1 MGCLLDIRQLSV
13 SFGGLMALL
22 NVDLQVKE
30 GIIYGLIGPNG
41 AGKSTL
47 LNAIAGLYKPKTGA
61 IYLSDHLINGL
72 KPHRIAHLGVA
83 RTFQT
88 LGIFPQMTVLEN
100 LLIGLHGRI
109 EGNVFSGSFRTPK
122 VRRSE
127 EMASQEALD
136 MLSYLGLADVVER
149 KAVDIPFGHAK
160 LLELGR
166 ALLAKPKL
174 LLLDEPSSGLSFEE
188 TSIVERLI
196 RQVFSE
202 KRLTALIIEHNI
214 PFIQA
219 VADKLGVLN
228 FGSKIAEGEPKDVL
242 SNPQVVEAY
251 LGKKDDIA

>member
-1 MGCLLDIRQLSV
+1 MGYLLDIRQLSV
-13 SFGGLMALL
+13 NFGGLMALL
-22 NVDLQVKE
+22 NVDLQVNE

-47 LNAIAGLYKPKTGA
+47 LNAIAGLYKPKTGT
-61 IYLSDHLINGL
+61 IYVSDSRINGL
-72 KPHRIAHLGVA
+72 KPHRIAQLGVA

-100 LLIGLHGRI
+100 LLIGLHARI
-109 EGNVFSGSFRTPK
+109 EGNVFSGSLKTPK
-122 VRRSE
+122 VARAE
-127 EMASQEALD
+127 EAASQEALD
-136 MLSYLGLADVVER
+136 MLSYLGLTDVAER

-188 TSIVERLI
+188 TGIVESLI
-196 RQVFSE
+196 RKIFSE
-202 KRLTALIIEHNI
+202 KELTALIIEHNI

-219 VADKLGVLN
+219 IADKLGVLN
-228 FGSKIAEGEPKDVL
+228 FGSKIAEGEPRDVL
-242 SNPQVVEAY
+242 SDPQVIEAY
-251 LGKKDDIA
+251 LGKKDDTA